1 MYTQK
6 LTKPKRGLKHEKY
19 KHGSN
24 YWPHFRG
31 GDSNSPCH
39 DNRSTALAGEA
50 DTFWRSL
57 FGRYMN
63 DVDKTTFFTLYF
75 TKLH

>member
-6 LTKPKRGLKHEKY
+6 LTKLKRGLKHEKY

-24 YWPHFRG
+24 YWPHFWG
-31 GDSNSPCH
+31 GESNSPCH

-50 DTFWRSL
+50 DTFW
-57 FGRYMN
+57 
-63 DVDKTTFFTLYF
+63 
-75 TKLH
+75 